1 MGLLRNTI
9 FHTMT
14 QAMKERRKEELETL
28 RFLMAQIKNREIE
41 LHKREEGLNDDETLE
56 VIMRE
61 AKKHRESIAEFQKG
75 GRQDLVQ
82 KEGGQLKILERYLP
96 AQLSEEEI
104 KGEVAKAIRE
114 SGASSMKDLGNVMS
128 VLMSR
133 LKGKADGALVSK
145 LVKELLS

>member
-1 MGLLRNTI
+1 
-9 FHTMT
+9 
-14 QAMKERRKEELETL
+14 MKERRKEELETL